1 MTAVENRPASI
12 ETRVAGAPRPR
23 QGRTSRVLTPISG
36 FVAVLVGWQ
45 IAGAFINPIY
55 ISTPAS
61 VAENLGQLLFGRQ
74 QIWGDILPS
83 LGEMYLGLAIALVGG
98 LVIGILLGSSRMFAA
113 ITTPY
118 LVFLNATPLVI
129 TLPLLT
135 VWVGTT
141 LKARIVFISL
151 LAIWPVLLN
160 VAAGCRNV
168 SGRYRELGKALGL
181 SRSRQLRRI
190 VLPGVLPYF
199 LAGARISSGLVVVGM
214 IVAEMEVSVT
224 GLGYLLASY
233 GGGFQTA
240 KLLAVFVFVSLIGM
254 VNVGVLLALT
264 RWLAPWTGAARQPG

>member
-1 MTAVENRPASI
+1 MTAIENRSASV
-12 ETRVAGAPRPR
+12 R
-23 QGRTSRVLTPISG
+23 RTDRSRMSRALTPISG
-36 FVAVLVGWQ
+36 FVAVLVIWQ
-45 IAGAFINPIY
+45 IAGTFINPIY
-55 ISTPAS
+55 ISTPAA
-61 VAENLGQLLFGRQ
+61 VVETLVQLLFGRHD
-74 QIWGDILPS
+74 IWGEILPS

-98 LVIGILLGSSRMFAA
+98 LVIGILLGGSRTFAA

-141 LKARIVFISL
+141 LEARIVFISL

-168 SGRYRELGKALGL
+168 SGRYLELGRALSL
-181 SRSRQLRRI
+181 SRSQVLRRI

-214 IVAEMEVSVT
+214 VVAEMEVSVT

-240 KLLAVFVFVSLIGM
+240 KLLAVFVLVSLLGM
-254 VNVGVLLALT
+254 VNVGVLLALA
-264 RWLAPWTGAARQPG
+264 RRFAPWTGTARQPG

>member
-1 MTAVENRPASI
+1 MTAVENRPAGI
-12 ETRVAGAPRPR
+12 ETRVASAPRPR

-36 FVAVLVGWQ
+36 FVAVLVSWQ
-45 IAGAFINPIY
+45 IAGTFINPIY
-55 ISTPAS
+55 ISTPAA

-83 LGEMYLGLAIALVGG
+83 LGEMYLGLVIALVGG

-113 ITTPY
+113 VTTPY

-168 SGRYRELGKALGL
+168 SGRYRELGRALGL
-181 SRSRQLRRI
+181 SRSRQLGRI

-254 VNVGVLLALT
+254 INVGVLLALT

>member
-1 MTAVENRPASI
+1 MIAIENRAASTRRPASSWM
-12 ETRVAGAPRPR
+12 
-23 QGRTSRVLTPISG
+23 SRRLTPLSG
-36 FVAVLVGWQ
+36 FVAVLVIWQ
-45 IAGAFINPIY
+45 IVGSFLDPIY
-55 ISTPAS
+55 ISTPVS
-61 VAENLGQLLFGRQ
+61 VADNLGQLLFGRHD
-74 QIWGDILPS
+74 IWAEILPS
-83 LGEMYLGLAIALVGG
+83 LGELYVGLAIALVGG
-98 LVIGILLGSSRMFAA
+98 LVIGILLGSSRTFAA

-141 LKARIVFISL
+141 LQARILFISL
-151 LAIWPVLLN
+151 LSIWPVLLN

-168 SGRYRELGKALGL
+168 SGRYRELGWSLSL
-181 SRSRQLRRI
+181 SRSQVIRRI

-214 IVAEMEVSVT
+214 VVAEMEVSVT

-240 KLLAVFVFVSLIGM
+240 KLLAVFVLVSLLGL
-254 VNVGVLLALT
+254 VNVGVLMVLA
-264 RWLAPWTGAARQPG
+264 RRFAPWTGAARRPA